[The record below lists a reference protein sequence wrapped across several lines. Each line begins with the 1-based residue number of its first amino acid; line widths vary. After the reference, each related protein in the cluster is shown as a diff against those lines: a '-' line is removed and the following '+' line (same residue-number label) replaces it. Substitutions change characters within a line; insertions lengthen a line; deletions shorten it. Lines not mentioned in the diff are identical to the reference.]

1 MSENNM
7 TKSQAKRKAR
17 LEESQKAKREA
28 KRTKL
33 TTNLI
38 IVLVIALF
46 AAGIGSFIYYR
57 MTTTQA
63 SSDYSAY
70 LNEDGTIKNVNP
82 SDYITPID
90 YKNIVVPQSEIEYT
104 EDDMTTAINSL
115 LSSNKVASTDTA
127 LAAVEGDTVN
137 IDYVGTV
144 DGVAFEGGS
153 TNGAGTDLVLGSGS
167 YVDDFEEQLYG
178 SHPGDAVTVE
188 VTFPEDYSSEDLQ
201 GKDAVFE
208 VTVNSIYVL
217 PDFTDEFVAE
227 HLSDVASTV
236 DEYKEYLKTSN
247 ENSALQNYLVTY
259 INDNASAASLNEG
272 HVKYLKGIIKNDH
285 ETYYNSYNQTMMM
298 YTGTP
303 VYNSFSEFT
312 GMSNKEFE
320 VFLDE
325 QARKRAAAD
334 MTYQYIFTDAGLTIE
349 DDDYQATAAAMGTT
363 AFDTYG
369 KRFIMQMTMQDMVI
383 SYLMENVTIQ

>member
-28 KRTKL
+28 RRTKL

-38 IVLVIALF
+38 IVLVAVFF

-82 SDYITPID
+82 TDYITPID

-104 EDDMTTAINSL
+104 EEDMTTAINSL
-115 LSSNKVASTDTA
+115 LSSNKVASTDPA
-127 LAAVEGDTVN
+127 LAAAEGDTVN

-144 DGVAFEGGS
+144 DGVEFEGGN

-201 GKDAVFE
+201 GKDAVFQ

-217 PDFTDEFVAE
+217 PEFTDEFVAE
-227 HLSDVASTV
+227 HVSDVASTV

-259 INDNASAASLNEG
+259 ISDNASAASLNEG

-298 YTGTP
+298 YTGAP
-303 VYNSFSEFT
+303 VYNSFSEYT

-325 QARKRAAAD
+325 QARKRAATD
-334 MTYQYIFTDAGLTIE
+334 MTYQYIFTDAGLSIE
-349 DDDYQATAAAMGTT
+349 EDDYQATVTDMGTT

-383 SYLMENVTIQ
+383 SYLMETVTIQ